1 MIIALVSL
9 IILVPIIY
17 FLPLGLKVSG
27 KMILIVI
34 SFCIASIGILA
45 KNTFPLWQT
54 GLLILLLVLLVAYIL
69 DKRLGKVIYLTNQEQ
84 SNKEWNKNEFLPSA
98 NNDEASNDEL
108 NIPNGIQDDI
118 HLDELDK
125 IDEISVINSEEADSA
140 QKKEDEY
147 LEEII
152 FDDEGLAPFSHS
164 VDEKTEEP
172 VNTDTIAEAEK
183 IVEEVPLDK
192 IDDDLSSLLE
202 REEIEEF
209 KKIDQES
216 EDLVISN
223 EEEHYMSE
231 IEKLLEEN
239 DDLTD
244 MSFDE
249 INQPEGEEVG
259 LDTASENLDAQL
271 DGNELELESDDYED
285 PVHTID
291 DSLYEDLFKD
301 DLVESMAEK
310 EVAIAE
316 AEINETNEEELQPEI
331 AELEWQE
338 DVTDSLVAVEEYNLN
353 WEDDEI
359 APIKI
364 EDKKDASEE
373 PIDEIT
379 EEVLEIEE
387 NLLNE
392 GTIEE
397 EANPEKAQLN
407 EELIEEI
414 LLPEE
419 TQLNEDIIEENP
431 LSEKAQANDDNIEES
446 LLPEEAPLNEDSIE
460 EDLLPETDQLDDTL
474 IEETM
479 VPNGVQNN
487 DDFIVEKIDLEEA
500 PLVEGKIEEK
510 ILNGIDNLDLDT
522 FEAASLNED
531 FNTDSEELIES
542 LLFDKEEEVLD
553 LPLDV
558 LEVAADNEL
567 MVDEEL
573 EMDEM
578 EEHTL
583 PSKEEQTDIDFEEQD
598 VLDIED
604 FNISPEKME
613 QSNAEEEIEAEASKY
628 EQKTTLQEQI
638 FHTMVSQIHLMRKQM
653 RPAEYEKLIQDHMHP
668 ALPLQ
673 EYYTFASLLIEQ
685 YIRSHELEKL
695 KVLLDELKER
705 FKDYPIIQL
714 EILYLYGQYYENTL

>member
-338 DVTDSLVAVEEYNLN
+338 DVTDSLVAEEEYNLN

-379 EEVLEIEE
+379 EEVLEIKDS
-387 NLLNE
+387 L
-392 GTIEE
+392 
-397 EANPEKAQLN
+397 
-407 EELIEEI
+407 
-414 LLPEE
+414 
-419 TQLNEDIIEENP
+419 LNEDIIEENP
-431 LSEKAQANDDNIEES
+431 
-446 LLPEEAPLNEDSIE
+446 LPEEAPLNEDSIE

-542 LLFDKEEEVLD
+542 LLFDKEEELLD

-613 QSNAEEEIEAEASKY
+613 QSDAEEEIEAEASKY